1 MLKFFRILRHASELH
16 RLLTRAVSHV
26 IGNISRAKPE
36 GHPDWQNWLADLDEI
51 QDLLAKIEGY
61 KPRK

>member
-1 MLKFFRILRHASELH
+1 MTKFFRILHHATELH

-26 IGNISRAKPE
+26 IGNINRAKAE

-51 QDLLAKIEGY
+51 QDLLAHIEGY
-61 KPRK
+61 K

>member
-1 MLKFFRILRHASELH
+1 MTKFIRILRHATELH

-26 IGNISRAKPE
+26 IGNINRAKSE

-51 QDLLAKIEGY
+51 QDLLAHIEGY
-61 KPRK
+61 KTRK

>member
-26 IGNISRAKPE
+26 IGNINRAKSE
-36 GHPDWQNWLADLDEI
+36 RHPDWQNWLADLDEI
-51 QDLLAKIEGY
+51 QNLLAKIEGH
-61 KPRK
+61 K